1 MQTILQALQNVT
13 NAIVLMAS
21 PILVLALI
29 VAGFN
34 MASGDGSRHEKAKKQ
49 LIGITIAAIV
59 IYGSAAIVPWLIS
72 LVPGRSA
79 F

>member
-1 MQTILQALQNVT
+1 MQTILQALQNIT
-13 NAIVLMAS
+13 NALVIIAS
-21 PILVLALI
+21 PILIIALI

-34 MASGDGSRHEKAKKQ
+34 MASADGGKHEKAKRQ
-49 LIGITIAAIV
+49 LIGITIAAIL

-72 LVPGRSA
+72 LVPGGTT

>member
-1 MQTILQALQNVT
+1 MQTILQALQNIT
-13 NAIVLMAS
+13 NALILLAS

-34 MASGDGSRHEKAKKQ
+34 MASADGGRHEKAKKQ
-49 LIGITIAAIV
+49 LIGIVLAAVVIFGSRLIV
-59 IYGSAAIVPWLIS
+59 SALIS
-72 LVPGRSA
+72 MVPGSS

>member
-1 MQTILQALQNVT
+1 MQTILQALQNIT
-13 NAIVLMAS
+13 NALILLAS

-34 MASGDGSRHEKAKKQ
+34 MASADGGRHEKAKRQ
-49 LIGITIAAIV
+49 LIGIVLAAVVIFGSRLIV
-59 IYGSAAIVPWLIS
+59 SALIS
-72 LVPGRSA
+72 MVPGSS